1 MEGSKNMWIGIA
13 IAVVLSFGANAFM
26 LWKINKKADRS
37 EEWEKRYSLYRD
49 SMQIIIK
56 RRDSLEIQSQIT
68 SGKIAEQDEKIKKSI
83 KKIGAYKRVSI
94 TIEQAKKD
102 LGL

>member
-13 IAVVLSFGANAFM
+13 IAVILSFGANAFM

-37 EEWEKRYSLYRD
+37 VEWEKRYTLYKD
-49 SMQIIIK
+49 SMQVII
-56 RRDSLEIQSQIT
+56 RHRDSLEIQSKIT
-68 SGKIAEQDEKIKKSI
+68 SDKIAAQDQKIKNSV
-83 KKIGAYKRVSI
+83 KKIGAYKRVSL
-94 TIEQAKKD
+94 TVEQAKKD